1 MCWERPAASVALGS
15 VCPPPMRNHSACPLG
30 AGRMLL
36 FGGFDGATEFSDMSL
51 LTFIDQGFSCE
62 WSQPERQLG
71 AVPGSFS
78 HHTCCITQD
87 EKQMIVFGGYRS
99 GVGHLNETWLL
110 DLQLM
115 AWTSPD
121 YVVGVP
127 PSPRRSHAAAIIEKC
142 MFVFGGYNGKEH
154 LADLHILDLESMAW
168 QLCVQVCGD
177 LPSPRRQHAMAA
189 VGKHLVIHGGYDGQK
204 YLDDIYS
211 FNTDSRIWKRW
222 PIIAPCKEE
231 GASVDNS
238 QLYGRSMQTM
248 VVARQQLVIFGGVCD
263 QGALQDVL
271 FLENAAGKKFFMWR
285 MYTSFKWRFWTCF
298 SRAC

>member
-1 MCWERPAASVALGS
+1 MQMYLHHVNEEEVGPKRFWPKKNCDVIILVA
-15 VCPPPMRNHSACPLG
+15 V
-30 AGRMLL
+30 
-36 FGGFDGATEFSDMSL
+36 
-51 LTFIDQGFSCE
+51 SCE

-189 VGKHLVIHGGYDGQK
+189 VGKNLVIHGGYDGQK

-211 FNTDSRIWKRW
+211 FNTDSRIWKKW

-238 QLYGRSMQTM
+238 QSYGRSMQTM

-271 FLENAAGKKFFMWR
+271 FLENAAGKNFFMWR
-285 MYTSFKWRFWTCF
+285 MYTTFKWRFWSCF

>member
-1 MCWERPAASVALGS
+1 
-15 VCPPPMRNHSACPLG
+15 
-30 AGRMLL
+30 
-36 FGGFDGATEFSDMSL
+36 
-51 LTFIDQGFSCE
+51 
-62 WSQPERQLG
+62 
-71 AVPGSFS
+71 
-78 HHTCCITQD
+78 
-87 EKQMIVFGGYRS
+87 
-99 GVGHLNETWLL
+99 
-110 DLQLM
+110 M